1 MLRHLAGQ
9 TQYVVFLAQIKNCTR
24 DQVFVH
30 AAAEVP
36 ILAARISMHTPRAT
50 ARAEHRTGA
59 APMKLDQAQL
69 LLEEQPIS
77 IDVLLEKYAKGDE
90 KSIDDVRRRVARG
103 LAAVEKPELRTEWER
118 RFYEAMVAGFIPG
131 GRVNSAAGTEIAA
144 TLINCF
150 VQPVGDAISGVN
162 GEGLPSIYLALNQA
176 AETMRRGGGV
186 GYDFS
191 AIRPRGALVKGTHS
205 RASGPLS
212 YMRVFDKSCET
223 LESAGSRRGAQMGM
237 MRCDHPDIEDFIHA
251 KRDGSLSNFNMS
263 VAVTDAFMRAVDAD
277 GEIELWHRAEPFDK
291 AGGYQRADGTWVYR
305 KARARELFDQVMQST
320 YNHAEPGVVFIDRVN
335 QDNNLSYCETIA
347 ATNPCVTADTWVLTI
362 DGPRQVSELIGTRQ
376 ALVVDGEVHLTGPEG
391 FFSTGRK
398 PVVHLST
405 RDGFKL
411 RLTADH
417 RVLRVAHATG
427 HRRETEWVAAADLR
441 PGDRVVLHNHRAL
454 SGWSGAGSEAEGY
467 LLGFLLGDGT
477 LKEEGAVLSVF
488 APAASE
494 ATGGSV
500 LSLGSHALMDAVSRT
515 AEVLRHRADHAGW
528 SKVSGRAE
536 WRFKSAPLRDLA
548 SDFGMRAGAKQV
560 PAAIERA
567 SSAFYRGFLR
577 GIFDTEGSVQG
588 NLAKGVSVRL
598 APSDLARLEAIQR
611 MLARLGII
619 STIYRNRRAA
629 HLKALPDGKGGRREY
644 AVKAQ
649 HELLIAND
657 NVVRFADLIGFADR
671 DKQTH
676 LTMLLREF
684 RRAANRERFWSEVD
698 AIDADGEADVY
709 DVSVPGLHAFDANGI
724 YAHNCG
730 EQPLPS
736 YGCCCLGSINLTRFV
751 VDPFGASAG
760 FDFARFRD
768 VVRVSVRALDNVL
781 DATLWPLPEQNR
793 EAMNKRR
800 VGLGFTGLANTLTML
815 NLRYDSDAGL
825 KLAGDIACAMR
836 DAAYEASVDLAK
848 EKGRF
853 PLFDADKFLAPPHC
867 ASRLPDSLKAQVRV
881 HGVRNSH
888 LLSIAPTGTISLAF
902 AGNAS
907 GGIEPTFSW
916 TYIRKKRMPDGTKQ
930 EYVVED
936 YAYRMYRHLGGDEHH
951 LPASF
956 VHALEMSARDHMK
969 MIAAVQP
976 YVDAAVS
983 KTVNV
988 PEDYPFEEFKNL
1000 YFEAWKAGLKG
1011 ITTYRPNAVIG
1022 SVLEVKKEPE
1032 TQEPQ
1037 DLKDDP
1043 DRRVR
1048 LDSAPQPALASL
1060 KWPSRPDLAEG
1071 NMAWTY
1077 MVEVPGRNEKFAIFI
1092 GQVESNGGRAMP
1104 FEVWVNGAEQPRGLG
1119 AIAKALSMDMRSEDR
1134 AWLKMKLDALA
1145 KSRDEQG
1152 FMLPMPP
1159 TGELK
1164 WQNGVVAAFANIVRW
1179 RCEQLG
1185 VFRDLEQQLLPIP
1198 TPMMNA
1204 LFSKKEPKAGPRGT
1218 MSWTVDVNNANTG
1231 DDFVL
1236 GVKELQLP
1244 DGSRR
1249 PYSIWLAGEYP
1260 KVLDGLCK
1268 LISLD
1273 MRVMDPNWIGLKLKK
1288 LLNFG
1293 EQNGEFWALV
1303 PGEEKSALYP
1313 STVAYI
1319 ATLLLHRYKVLGI
1332 LDDDGR
1338 AIQSAGILALPDAV
1352 KIIENETAPI
1362 KGKVCP
1368 SCHAAA
1374 MIKRDGCEFCTACG
1388 YTGQCS

>member
-1 MLRHLAGQ
+1 
-9 TQYVVFLAQIKNCTR
+9 
-24 DQVFVH
+24 
-30 AAAEVP
+30 
-36 ILAARISMHTPRAT
+36 
-50 ARAEHRTGA
+50 
-59 APMKLDQAQL
+59 MKLDKAQL

-90 KSIDDVRRRVARG
+90 KSVDDVRRRVARG

-118 RFYEAMVAGFIPG
+118 RFHEAMVDGFIPG

-162 GEGLPSIYLALNQA
+162 GDGVPSIYHALNQA

-191 AIRPRGALVKGTHS
+191 RIRPRGALVKGTHS

-277 GEIELWHRAEPFDK
+277 GEIELTHSAEPFDREN
-291 AGGYQRADGTWVYR
+291 AYQRADGAWVYR
-305 KARARELFDQVMQST
+305 KARARELFDQIMQST
-320 YNHAEPGVVFIDRVN
+320 YSHAEPGVVFIDRIN
-335 QDNNLSYCETIA
+335 QDNNLSYCETVA
-347 ATNPCVTADTWVLTI
+347 ATNPCVTADTWVLTA
-362 DGPRQVSELIGTRQ
+362 DGPRHASELVGTPQ
-376 ALVVDGEVHLTGPEG
+376 VLIVDGERYETGSQG
-391 FFSTGRK
+391 FFATGKKQIVR
-398 PVVHLST
+398 LRT
-405 RDGFKL
+405 RDGFSI

-417 RVLRVAHATG
+417 RLLVVRHATR
-427 HRRETEWVAAADLR
+427 HTRQTEWAEAGTLNA
-441 PGDRVVLHNHRAL
+441 GDRVVISNHRAF
-454 SGWSGAGSEAEGY
+454 SGWAGRGSDAEGY

-477 LKEEGAVLSVF
+477 LKAEGAVLSVF
-488 APAASE
+488 APAAIE
-494 ATGGSV
+494 ATNGTVVSIAVGS
-500 LSLGSHALMDAVSRT
+500 LMDAVAQAADSLHR
-515 AEVLRHRADHAGW
+515 RADHRGW
-528 SKVSGRAE
+528 SKVADRAE
-536 WRFKSAPLRDLA
+536 WRFKSAALRDLA
-548 SDFGMRAGAKQV
+548 
-560 PAAIERA
+560 AAYAMHPGSKGITPEVERA
-567 SSAFYRGFLR
+567 SAPFYRGFLR
-577 GIFDTEGSVQG
+577 GLFDTDGSVQG
-588 NLAKGVSVRL
+588 SQEKGISIRL
-598 APSDLARLEAIQR
+598 AQSDLSTLEAVQR
-611 MLARLGII
+611 MLARLGIV
-619 STIYRNRRAA
+619 SSIYRERRPP
-629 HLKALPDGKGGRREY
+629 HIKSLPDGRGGMSDYEGR
-644 AVKAQ
+644 AQ
-649 HELLIAND
+649 HELVIAND
-657 NVVRFADLIGFADR
+657 NIVRYADLIGFADHA
-671 DKQTH
+671 KQAGLAQRLVEH
-676 LTMLLREF
+676 RRE
-684 RRAANRERFWSEVD
+684 ANRERFWSEVES
-698 AIDADGEADVY
+698 ISADGEEAVFDVQ
-709 DVSVPGLHAFDANGI
+709 VPGVNAFDANGL

-730 EQPLPS
+730 EQPLPPF
-736 YGCCCLGSINLTRFV
+736 GCCCLGSINLTRFV
-751 VDPFGASAG
+751 LDPFSETAS
-760 FDFARFRD
+760 FDFAKFRE
-768 VVRVSVRALDNVL
+768 VVKVSIRALDNVL
-781 DATLWPLPEQNR
+781 DATLWPLPEQHR

-800 VGLGFTGLANTLTML
+800 VGLGFTGLGNTLTMI
-815 NLRYDSDAGL
+815 NLRYDSDA
-825 KLAGDIACAMR
+825 ARRTASDISRAMR
-836 DAAYEASVDLAK
+836 DASYESSMELAR
-848 EKGRF
+848 EKGKF
-853 PLFDADKFLAPPHC
+853 PLFDADKFLAAPHC
-867 ASRLPDSLKAQVRV
+867 ASRLPDELKKQVRL

-916 TYIRKKRMPDGTKQ
+916 TYIRKKRMPDGSKQ
-930 EYVVED
+930 EYAVED

-951 LPASF
+951 LPPSF
-956 VHALEMSARDHMK
+956 VHALEMGAMDHML

-976 YVDAAVS
+976 YIDAAVS

-988 PEDYPFEEFKNL
+988 PEDYPFEDFRTL
-1000 YFEAWKAGLKG
+1000 YLEAWRAGLKG
-1011 ITTYRPNAVIG
+1011 ITTYRPNNVIG
-1022 SVLEVKKEPE
+1022 SVLEVKKDTAPR
-1032 TQEPQ
+1032 EPQ

-1071 NMAWTY
+1071 NLAWTY
-1077 MVEVPGRNEKFAIFI
+1077 MVEIPARNEKFAIFI
-1092 GQVESNGGRAMP
+1092 GQVENNGSAPMP

-1145 KSRDEQG
+1145 KARDEQG

-1159 TGELK
+1159 TGEHK

-1185 VFRDLEQQLLPIP
+1185 VFRDQEQQLLPMP

-1244 DGSRR
+1244 DASRR

-1273 MRVMDPNWIGLKLKK
+1273 MRVMDANWIGLKLKK

-1293 EQNGEFWALV
+1293 EQNGEFWAPV
-1303 PGEEKSALYP
+1303 PGEEKSTLYP

-1332 LDDDGR
+1332 LDDEGR

-1352 KIIENETAPI
+1352 KMIENETAPI